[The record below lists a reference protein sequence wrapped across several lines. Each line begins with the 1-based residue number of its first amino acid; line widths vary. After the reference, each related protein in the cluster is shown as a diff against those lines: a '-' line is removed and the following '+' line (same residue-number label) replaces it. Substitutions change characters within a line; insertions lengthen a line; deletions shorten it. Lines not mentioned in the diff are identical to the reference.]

1 MDKNILAMSDDDLL
15 ALGPQDFT
23 GAAEAAASEAA
34 QTEQPEV
41 VQDDTQ
47 VEQEEEPNAAA
58 VPTDE
63 PATDVDEPD
72 DVDDADVKP
81 DEPLEDEPAAAKPA
95 TDKPAK
101 VDQPKTAA
109 TTTEQAPV
117 ATAEEQLAKLFAPI
131 KASGRTL
138 QIASVEEAIQLAQKG
153 LNYHD
158 KMAGLKPSL
167 NIVRTLER
175 EGLLDPNKINELI
188 DLYKK
193 KPEAIAKFVKDSGV
207 DLLDV
212 NEQAVKDYKPSQY
225 GLSETET
232 ALEDTMA
239 ELKQSPSYE
248 RVINFAGN
256 QIDNASKQLIIKNP
270 HVLLHF
276 ANQVESGVFDVIQA
290 ELAKQKVLGNL
301 RGMNDIEAYDS
312 VGKKLAQEG
321 AFDHLQGNQPQQERQ
336 PVVVRPQPKKAPD
349 PEVAKAKAAAAPA
362 KTTATAKSAKP
373 KFNPLALS
381 DDDFEKLAAQKY

>member
-1 MDKNILAMSDDDLL
+1 MDKNILAMSDEDLL
-15 ALGPQDFT
+15 ALGPLSFEDAPVKEDEQKPDDQ
-23 GAAEAAASEAA
+23 E
-34 QTEQPEV
+34 QQPEV
-41 VQDDTQ
+41 V
-47 VEQEEEPNAAA
+47 
-58 VPTDE
+58 
-63 PATDVDEPD
+63 VDEPVQVDKPD
-72 DVDDADVKP
+72 DQADTPNADQQQDNNADDDDDAPNTDVKP
-81 DEPLEDEPAAAKPA
+81 TEPKPA
-95 TDKPAK
+95 DTPADKP
-101 VDQPKTAA
+101 QPTEQGTKESVKPKED
-109 TTTEQAPV
+109 EQAPV
-117 ATAEEQLAKLFAPI
+117 VTAEEQLAKLFAPI

-138 QIASVEEAIQLAQKG
+138 QISSVEEAIQLAQKG

-175 EGLLDPNKINELI
+175 EGLLDQDKLNELI

-193 KPEAIAKFVKDSGV
+193 KPEAIAKFVKESGV

-212 NEQAVKDYKPSQY
+212 DDKLVAAYKPNQY
-225 GLSETET
+225 GLSEAET

-276 ANQVESGVFDVIQA
+276 AEQVESGVFDVIQA

-301 RGMNDIEAYDS
+301 KGMNDIQAYDA
-312 VGKKLAQEG
+312 VGKHLAEKG
-321 AFDHLQGNQPQQERQ
+321 AFNHLQKAPEQAKPQ
-336 PVVVRPQPKKAPD
+336 VVVQPKAPKPVD
-349 PEVAKAKAAAAPA
+349 PAVAAAKAAAAPA
-362 KTTATAKSAKP
+362 KSTPSGKASKP
-373 KFNPLALS
+373 SFNPLALS
-381 DDDFEKLAAQKY
+381 DEEFEKLAKEKY